1 MTMERETQNEENVNC
16 AIGSM
21 QYYFVGLENCEV
33 LVFLSYGHNLV
44 RKIQT
49 KRAPISMCL
58 LDSRLVVVGLKN
70 HAFTVINYKDHNFK
84 QVGMTWNSGGND
96 WSQVFTNRQNN
107 GFFRVW
113 QYGNMAFAKL
123 GKQSKNPLSS
133 VEIEWQ
139 TEHVVKKD
147 MHIYGEIDD
156 RQLLFYSFGDSQF

>member
-1 MTMERETQNEENVNC
+1 
-16 AIGSM
+16 M

-96 WSQVFTNRQNN
+96 WSQVFTNR
-107 GFFRVW
+107 
-113 QYGNMAFAKL
+113 
-123 GKQSKNPLSS
+123 
-133 VEIEWQ
+133 
-139 TEHVVKKD
+139 
-147 MHIYGEIDD
+147 
-156 RQLLFYSFGDSQF
+156 